1 MTSEDCRLV
10 PLVDSESDCLRTLA
24 YIFAC
29 FGLLIAVALGQPLL
43 LPAQEEVSSSITR
56 EDIDRDFQEQLKEL
70 IEWCDQQQLKQE
82 RVETARTLFA
92 RDLRRQYIFLPDGPV
107 KKLPE
112 NLDEAW
118 RKKLQELRGKYAES
132 LFELA
137 KQLARGEVGA
147 PAYQLLHE
155 VLYWDQ
161 NHVAAR
167 EALGHRRGED
177 GWQAY
182 GERLSVRD
190 APKAHPELNWP
201 ARSYKLVT
209 TDNFEIASQADEAT
223 TRLLAEQLQRWQW
236 VWRQVCFDYWSSPV
250 AVRSWLDGKSKARPT
265 TKKYRVVF
273 FRDQEQYVK
282 ELEKYVPGVG
292 ISTGFYSDQLEL
304 AFFYANPGNSDLS
317 TWRHELTH
325 QLFKET
331 IRTRN
336 APFAAEQLW
345 LGEGI
350 AMYFEGLYDFN
361 DFVTLGGFDTARLQ
375 YARLRALKDRN
386 YLSFAELA
394 RMSQSELQS
403 HPDVRQLYS
412 QAAGLTQFLMTAEQ
426 GRHRA
431 GIIEFLK
438 LFYTGKPKPEVW
450 EKVVGLSAEEIDR
463 SYPEF
468 LQIVA
473 GDIERDLIAPEAV
486 LELVLP
492 MAKLNEKDM
501 SRLGE
506 CTQLRW
512 LDLSNAKIEA
522 GVVKPLNGCQKL
534 GELDL
539 SGIKLSAE
547 DFLALREL
555 KTLRILSLAGVEISE
570 ENFQALVALESLEQ
584 LDLTGSQI
592 SGESLSRLSQTRPK
606 LKIVK

>member
-1 MTSEDCRLV
+1 MLV
-10 PLVDSESDCLRTLA
+10 
-24 YIFAC
+24 YILAC
-29 FGLLIAVALGQPLL
+29 FGMLSAAALSQPLL
-43 LPAQEEVSSSITR
+43 LPAQEEAPSGITR
-56 EDIDRDFQEQLKEL
+56 EEIDRDFQEQLQGLMK
-70 IEWCDQQQLKQE
+70 WCDQQELKQE
-82 RVETARTLFA
+82 RAETARTLFA
-92 RDLRRQYIFLPDGPV
+92 RDPQRQYIFLPDGPI
-107 KKLPE
+107 KTLPE
-112 NLDEAW
+112 NLDESW
-118 RKKLQELRGKYAES
+118 RKKLEELRREYAES

-137 KQLARGEVGA
+137 KQLARSEVGA

-161 NHVAAR
+161 NHAAAR
-167 EALGHRRGED
+167 EALGHRRNED

-209 TDNFEIASQADEAT
+209 TDNFEIASQADEGT

-250 AVRSWLDGKSKARPT
+250 AVRSWLDGKSKARPA

-304 AFFYANPGNSDLS
+304 AFFYASPGNSDLS

-336 APFAAEQLW
+336 APFTAEQLW

-375 YARLRALKDRN
+375 YARLRALKDRK
-386 YLSFAELA
+386 YLPFAELA
-394 RMSQSELQS
+394 QMSQTELQS

-426 GRHRA
+426 GHHRA

-463 SYPEF
+463 SYPKF
-468 LQIVA
+468 LQIEA
-473 GDIERDLIAPEAV
+473 GQVERDLIAPAAIG
-486 LELVLP
+486 ELALP
-492 MAKLNEKDM
+492 SSALNQQDM
-501 SRLGE
+501 NRLGE

-512 LDLSNAKIEA
+512 LDLSNSKIEA
-522 GVVKPLNGCQKL
+522 GVVKPLAGCQKL

-539 SGIKLSAE
+539 SAVKLSAD
-547 DFLALREL
+547 DFQALREL
-555 KTLRILSLAGVEISE
+555 KALRILSLCGVEIAE
-570 ENFQALVALESLEQ
+570 ENFQALAAIESLEQ

-592 SGESLSRLSQTRPK
+592 SQEWLSRLNQTRPN